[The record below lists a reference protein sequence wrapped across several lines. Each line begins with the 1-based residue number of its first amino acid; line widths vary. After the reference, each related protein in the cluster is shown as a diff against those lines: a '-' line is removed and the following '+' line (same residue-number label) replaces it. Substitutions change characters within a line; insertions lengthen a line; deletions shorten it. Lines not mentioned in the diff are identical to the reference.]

1 MTFASVAVRLYAF
14 MPRTSDNVQVRNNLT
29 NGSHLEIDEAIELL
43 VDDTQLAPR
52 RPQTCFSA
60 GESDFAHFDRQ
71 LSDFRAN
78 ALCHRP
84 AMTRYRVEI
93 LRHPVLPRFRLTE
106 LGRIVRMIG
115 SAAQELST
123 DEIRDVSLMPR
134 QQGFRI
140 GRLEI
145 RTLPPLR
152 PIVAAHPEFHVRRAG
167 AMKMSVCYIHNDVD
181 AERCR
186 ISLREKS
193 PVTLFTLDSRGR
205 VVWLSGV
212 VQSINRALGGGWRV
226 EIDLA
231 TVASTDRGRKTRQRA
246 P

>member
-1 MTFASVAVRLYAF
+1 
-14 MPRTSDNVQVRNNLT
+14 
-29 NGSHLEIDEAIELL
+29 
-43 VDDTQLAPR
+43 
-52 RPQTCFSA
+52 
-60 GESDFAHFDRQ
+60 
-71 LSDFRAN
+71 LS
-78 ALCHRP
+78 
-84 AMTRYRVEI
+84 
-93 LRHPVLPRFRLTE
+93 
-106 LGRIVRMIG
+106 
-115 SAAQELST
+115 
-123 DEIRDVSLMPR
+123 
-134 QQGFRI
+134 
-140 GRLEI
+140 
-145 RTLPPLR
+145 
-152 PIVAAHPEFHVRRAG
+152 PIVAARPEFHAHRAG